1 MMSLLSFF
9 KKKTKKVKKIKIN
22 PKIKLGLA
30 LGGGGARGF
39 AHIGAIR
46 AFEEHGIKFDYIAGT
61 SVGSLV
67 GCLYANGMTSD
78 EMLKIAKTLVKK
90 DIKTNKILFVPSK
103 TDGLENLVKRLL
115 GDIDIKDLK
124 KPFCAVAVDMKSGKE
139 IDIRR
144 GNLSRA
150 IAGSCAVPSVFNYVD
165 FEQFR
170 LMDGGLLNNIPS
182 DVAKSMGADFVVA
195 VDCNPSRGYGT
206 ESTKLVDLL
215 MAAYRITTKSN
226 SLKGR
231 MFADVLIEPNT
242 KRFKSTRFDGSEDMV
257 MEGYNAAL
265 RKINEIKILMSQ
277 KVKKVKKKNNN
288 SNKIL
293 TEDNKI

>member
-9 KKKTKKVKKIKIN
+9 KKKTKKVKKLKIN

-293 TEDNKI
+293 TEYNKI

>member
-9 KKKTKKVKKIKIN
+9 KKKTKKVKKLKIN

-139 IDIRR
+139 IDIRK

>member
-1 MMSLLSFF
+1 MSLLSFF
-9 KKKTKKVKKIKIN
+9 KKKTKKVKKLKIN

-90 DIKTNKILFVPSK
+90 DIKTNKIMFVPSK

>member
-9 KKKTKKVKKIKIN
+9 KKKTKKVKKLKIN

>member
-9 KKKTKKVKKIKIN
+9 KKKTKKVKKLKIN

-277 KVKKVKKKNNN
+277 KVKK
-288 SNKIL
+288 
-293 TEDNKI
+293 